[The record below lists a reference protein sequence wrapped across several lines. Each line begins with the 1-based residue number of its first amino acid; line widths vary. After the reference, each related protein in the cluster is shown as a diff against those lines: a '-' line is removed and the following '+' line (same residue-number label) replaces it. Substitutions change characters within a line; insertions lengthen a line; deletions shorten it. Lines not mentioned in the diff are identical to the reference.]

1 VELNLYGLL
10 LAKDEEGET
19 ALHMAARGSHVEI
32 LQNLCVW
39 AEDVQ
44 LCPNYLKNKLLLAKI
59 TMDASRSTEQQKK

>member
-19 ALHMAARGSHVEI
+19 ALHVAANGSPVEI

-44 LCPNYLKNKLLLAKI
+44 LCPNELKNKLLLAKI